1 MEVRAEGRGVGNE
14 GLRALV
20 VALAETTS
28 LLKTPR
34 ESALERNC
42 VSYSAAPPPSTE
54 MTSRYDASL
63 TRKKQ
68 SNTSRL
74 NLRHRR
80 VLHVIATTH
89 IATMTHPGY
98 HQ

>member
-42 VSYSAAPPPSTE
+42 VSYRVAPPPSAPGV
-54 MTSRYDASL
+54 TSPRYDASAEHL
-63 TRKKQ
+63 GI
-68 SNTSRL
+68 L
-74 NLRHRR
+74 
-80 VLHVIATTH
+80 VF
-89 IATMTHPGY
+89 
-98 HQ
+98 

>member
-42 VSYSAAPPPSTE
+42 VSYSAALRAPCDVTLAE
-54 MTSRYDASL
+54 
-63 TRKKQ
+63 
-68 SNTSRL
+68 RL
-74 NLRHRR
+74 QYSCVHGIV
-80 VLHVIATTH
+80 VLHMSSLH
-89 IATMTHPGY
+89 
-98 HQ
+98 